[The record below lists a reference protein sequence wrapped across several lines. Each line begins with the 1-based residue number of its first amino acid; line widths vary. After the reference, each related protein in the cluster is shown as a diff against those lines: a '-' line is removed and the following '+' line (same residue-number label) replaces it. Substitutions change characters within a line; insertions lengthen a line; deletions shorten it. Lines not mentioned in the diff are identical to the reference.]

1 MNNLII
7 IDDLLCMNEL
17 RSLLNK
23 YSNQVKLFLSEEDY
37 NIDLEGLVKQIKND
51 LSIQK
56 IVSVSTENEILKILI
71 KDILFI
77 ETNKNEVFISLA
89 NGETH
94 QLDKPFIHYKNNW
107 NQYSIIQVN
116 DIYLVNINSIK
127 EFTLDDNTITLINDN
142 KIIAD
147 KSYRNQIIQALK
159 NMETNI
165 NN

>member
-17 RSLLNK
+17 HSLLNK

-37 NIDLEGLVKQIKND
+37 NIDLEGLIKQIKND

-56 IVSVSTENEILKILI
+56 IVPVSTENELLKILV

-77 ETNKNEVFISLA
+77 ETNKNEVSICLT

-94 QLDKPFIHYKNNW
+94 RLDKPFIHYKNNW

-116 DIYLVNINSIK
+116 DNYLVNINSVK
-127 EFTLDDNTITLINDN
+127 EFTLDDNTITLINGD
-142 KIIAD
+142 KINAD
-147 KSYRNQIIQALK
+147 KSFRNQIIQALK

>member
-107 NQYSIIQVN
+107 NQYSIIQAN
-116 DIYLVNINSIK
+116 DNYLVNINSIK

-142 KIIAD
+142 KIKAD
-147 KSYRNQIIQALK
+147 KSFRNQIIQALK

>member
-116 DIYLVNINSIK
+116 DNYLVNINSIK

-142 KIIAD
+142 KIKAD
-147 KSYRNQIIQALK
+147 KSFRNQIIQALK
-159 NMETNI
+159 NMEKNI